1 MAMLGLKNRKGT
13 PISSEIIDAFSDAV
27 AGKVIAP
34 ADPEYHSARRIWNA
48 SIDKHPGLIVRC
60 AGAADV
66 VQAVKFGRQNDLVVS
81 IRGGGH
87 NVAGRA
93 LTDDGLVIDLSSM
106 RAVFVDPAKGTA
118 RVQGGATLGDLDRE
132 THAFGLA
139 VPAGVVSRT
148 GIAGLTLGGGV
159 GWLVRKYGLTCDNV
173 LSLEIVTA
181 DGKLLTA
188 SADENTDLFWALRG
202 GGGNFGVVTSFLF
215 RAYPVTNVFGGMI
228 VHARD
233 NARDVIR
240 HYRDFMTSAPEELT
254 AYAALI
260 TTPDGHPAVAV
271 IACYCG
277 DPAEGKRVL
286 RPLREFGSP
295 LMDAVQLM
303 PFPAMQKLLDGAFPD
318 GTQNYWKSDFVK
330 EMSDEVIDL
339 IVTHANRM
347 KSPLSAVVIEYYG
360 GAAGRIG
367 TSQTAFAQRQAEY
380 DIGFMAQWTDP
391 AEKEVHVAWA
401 RDNSRRIAPARKRR
415 SSPEFPRRGKWRHDR
430 GSFRRELRPAGR
442 AENQVRSDE
451 LFPDQP
457 ERAAGA
463 GGGGLIG
470 IRSPGF
476 QLVAVH

>member
-1 MAMLGLKNRKGT
+1 MATLGLKNRSGT
-13 PISSEIIDAFSDAV
+13 PVSDEIIDAFCGAV
-27 AGKVIAP
+27 AGKVIGP
-34 ADPEYHSARRIWNA
+34 ADPEYDSARRIWNA
-48 SIDKHPGLIVRC
+48 SIDKRPGLIVRC

-66 VQAVKFGRQNDLVVS
+66 VQTAKFGRANDLLVS

-93 LTDDGLVIDLSSM
+93 LSDDGLVIDLSSM

-173 LSLEIVTA
+173 LSFEIATA
-181 DGKLLTA
+181 GGKLLTA

-233 NARDVIR
+233 HACDVIK

-254 AYAALI
+254 AYAVLI

-271 IACYCG
+271 VACFCG
-277 DPAEGKRVL
+277 DPAEGKLVL

-303 PFPAMQKLLDGAFPD
+303 PFPAMQKLLDGAFPE
-318 GTQNYWKSDFVK
+318 GTYNYWKSDFVR
-330 EMSDEVIDL
+330 EMNDEVIEL
-339 IVTHANRM
+339 IVTHANKM

-367 TSQTAFAQRQAEY
+367 VSQSAFAQRQAEY
-380 DIGFMAQWTDP
+380 DIGYMAQWTDP

-401 RDNSRRIAPARKRR
+401 RDMADA
-415 SSPEFPRRGKWRHDR
+415 
-430 GSFRRELRPAGR
+430 LRPHASGGHLLNFLGEESSDMIQAAFGPNYAR
-442 AENQVRSDE
+442 LAQVKKKYDPTNFFSINQNIK
-451 LFPDQP
+451 P
-457 ERAAGA
+457 AA
-463 GGGGLIG
+463 
-470 IRSPGF
+470 
-476 QLVAVH
+476 

>member
-1 MAMLGLKNRKGT
+1 MAKLGLKNRSGT
-13 PISSEIIDAFSDAV
+13 AVSDEIIDAFSGAV
-27 AGKVIAP
+27 AGKVIGS
-34 ADPEYHSARRIWNA
+34 ADPEYDNARRIWNA

-66 VQAVKFGRQNDLVVS
+66 VQTVKFGRANDLLVS

-93 LTDDGLVIDLSSM
+93 LSDDGLVIDLSSM

-148 GIAGLTLGGGV
+148 GIAGLALGGGV

-173 LSLEIVTA
+173 LSFEIATA

-188 SADENTDLFWALRG
+188 SSDENTDLFWALRG

-233 NARDVIR
+233 HARDVIK

-271 IACYCG
+271 VGCFCG
-277 DPAEGKRVL
+277 DPAEGKLVL

-295 LMDAVQLM
+295 LVDAVQFM
-303 PFPAMQKLLDGAFPD
+303 PFPAMQKLLDGAFPE
-318 GTQNYWKSDFVK
+318 GIYNYWKSDFVR

-339 IVTHANRM
+339 IVTQANRM

-367 TSQTAFAQRQAEY
+367 VSQTAFAQRQAEY
-380 DIGFMAQWTDP
+380 DIGYMAQWTDP

-401 RDNSRRIAPARKRR
+401 RDMADA
-415 SSPEFPRRGKWRHDR
+415 
-430 GSFRRELRPAGR
+430 LRPYASGGHLLNFLGEESPDMIQAAFGPNYAR
-442 AENQVRSDE
+442 LAQVKKKYDPTNFFSINQNIK
-451 LFPDQP
+451 P
-457 ERAAGA
+457 AA
-463 GGGGLIG
+463 
-470 IRSPGF
+470 
-476 QLVAVH
+476 

>member
-1 MAMLGLKNRKGT
+1 MATLGLKNRSGT
-13 PISSEIIDAFSDAV
+13 PVSGEIIDAFSGAV
-27 AGKVIAP
+27 AGKVIGP
-34 ADPEYHSARRIWNA
+34 ADPEYDNARRIWNA

-66 VQAVKFGRQNDLVVS
+66 VQAVKFGHANDLLVS

-93 LTDDGLVIDLSSM
+93 LSDDGLVIDLSSM
-106 RAVFVDPAKGTA
+106 KAVFVDPAKGTA

-132 THAFGLA
+132 THAFGMA

-173 LSLEIVTA
+173 LSFEIATA

-215 RAYPVTNVFGGMI
+215 RACPVTNVFGGMI

-233 NARDVIR
+233 HARDVIK
-240 HYRDFMTSAPEELT
+240 HYHNFMTSAPEELT
-254 AYAALI
+254 AYAVLI

-271 IACYCG
+271 VACFCG
-277 DPAEGKRVL
+277 DPAEGKLVL

-303 PFPAMQKLLDGAFPD
+303 PFPAMQKLLDGAFPE
-318 GTQNYWKSDFVK
+318 GTYNYWKSDFVR

-339 IVTHANRM
+339 IVTHANKM

-367 TSQTAFAQRQAEY
+367 VSQTAFAQRQAEY
-380 DIGFMAQWTDP
+380 DIGYMAQWTDP

-401 RDNSRRIAPARKRR
+401 RDMADA
-415 SSPEFPRRGKWRHDR
+415 
-430 GSFRRELRPAGR
+430 LRPHASGGHLLNFLGEESPDMIQAAFGPNYAR
-442 AENQVRSDE
+442 LAQVKKKYDPTNFFSINQNIK
-451 LFPDQP
+451 P
-457 ERAAGA
+457 AA
-463 GGGGLIG
+463 
-470 IRSPGF
+470 
-476 QLVAVH
+476 

>member
-1 MAMLGLKNRKGT
+1 MATLGLKNRSGT
-13 PISSEIIDAFSDAV
+13 PVSDEIIDAFSGAV
-27 AGKVIAP
+27 AGKVIGP
-34 ADPEYHSARRIWNA
+34 ADPEYDNARRIWNA

-66 VQAVKFGRQNDLVVS
+66 VQTVKFGRANDLLVS

-93 LTDDGLVIDLSSM
+93 LSDDGLVIDLSSM

-148 GIAGLTLGGGV
+148 GIAGLTLGGGI

-173 LSLEIVTA
+173 LSFEIATA

-188 SADENTDLFWALRG
+188 SADENPELFWALRG

-233 NARDVIR
+233 HARDVIK

-254 AYAALI
+254 AYAVLI

-271 IACYCG
+271 VACFCG
-277 DPAEGKRVL
+277 DPAEGKLVL

-303 PFPAMQKLLDGAFPD
+303 PFPAMQKLIDGAFPE
-318 GTQNYWKSDFVK
+318 GTYNYWKSDFVR

-339 IVTHANRM
+339 IVTHANKM

-367 TSQTAFAQRQAEY
+367 VSQSAFAQRQAEY
-380 DIGFMAQWTDP
+380 DIGYMAQWTDP

-401 RDNSRRIAPARKRR
+401 RDMADA
-415 SSPEFPRRGKWRHDR
+415 
-430 GSFRRELRPAGR
+430 LRPHASGGHLLNFLGEESPDMIQAAFGPNYAR
-442 AENQVRSDE
+442 LAQVKKKYDPTNFFSINQNIK
-451 LFPDQP
+451 P
-457 ERAAGA
+457 
-463 GGGGLIG
+463 
-470 IRSPGF
+470 
-476 QLVAVH
+476 VA

>member
-1 MAMLGLKNRKGT
+1 MAMLGLKNRRGI
-13 PISSEIIDAFSDAV
+13 PVSGEIIDAFSGAV
-27 AGKVIAP
+27 GGKLIAP

-66 VQAVKFGRQNDLVVS
+66 VKAVKFGRENDLVVS

-93 LTDDGLVIDLSSM
+93 LSDDGLVIDLSSM

-173 LSLEIVTA
+173 LSFEIVTA
-181 DGKLLTA
+181 DGNLLTV
-188 SADENTDLFWALRG
+188 SGDENTDLFWALRG

-215 RAYPVTNVFGGMI
+215 RAYPVTNVLGGMI

-233 NARDVIR
+233 RARDVIR
-240 HYRDFMTSAPEELT
+240 HYRDFMTSAPEDLT

-271 IACYCG
+271 IACFCG

-295 LMDAVQLM
+295 LMDAVQLV
-303 PFPAMQKLLDGAFPD
+303 PFPVMQKLLDGAFPE
-318 GTQNYWKSDFVK
+318 GTYNYWKSDFLR
-330 EMSDEVIDL
+330 EMSDEAIDL
-339 IVTHANRM
+339 IVTHANKM

-367 TSQTAFAQRQAEY
+367 ISQTAFAQRQAEY
-380 DIGFMAQWTDP
+380 DIGYMAQWTDP
-391 AEKEVHVAWA
+391 AEKDVHVAWA
-401 RDNSRRIAPARKRR
+401 RDMAEA
-415 SSPEFPRRGKWRHDR
+415 
-430 GSFRRELRPAGR
+430 LRPHTSGGHLLNFLGEESPDMIQAAFGPNYAR
-442 AENQVRSDE
+442 LTQVKKKYDPTNFFSINQNVK
-451 LFPDQP
+451 P
-457 ERAAGA
+457 AA
-463 GGGGLIG
+463 
-470 IRSPGF
+470 
-476 QLVAVH
+476 

>member
-1 MAMLGLKNRKGT
+1 MARPGLKNRSGT
-13 PISSEIIDAFSDAV
+13 PVSGEIIDAISGGV
-27 AGKVIAP
+27 AGRVIRP
-34 ADPEYHSARRIWNA
+34 ADLEYDVARRIWNA
-48 SIDKHPGLIVRC
+48 SVDKHPGLIVRC

-66 VQAVKFGRQNDLVVS
+66 VQAVKFARANDILVS

-93 LTDDGLVIDLSSM
+93 LSDDGLVIDLSSM

-173 LSLEIVTA
+173 LSFEIVTA
-181 DGKLLTA
+181 DGRLLTA

-215 RAYPVTNVFGGMI
+215 RAHPVTNVFGGMI
-228 VHARD
+228 VHTRDHARE
-233 NARDVIR
+233 VIR

-271 IACYCG
+271 IACFCG
-277 DPAEGKRVL
+277 DPAEGKLVL

-401 RDNSRRIAPARKRR
+401 RDMADA
-415 SSPEFPRRGKWRHDR
+415 
-430 GSFRRELRPAGR
+430 LRPHASGGHLLNFLGEESPDMIQAAFGPNYAR
-442 AENQVRSDE
+442 LAQVKKKYDPTNFFSINQNIK
-451 LFPDQP
+451 P
-457 ERAAGA
+457 
-463 GGGGLIG
+463 
-470 IRSPGF
+470 
-476 QLVAVH
+476 AV

>member
-173 LSLEIVTA
+173 LSFEIVTA
-181 DGKLLTA
+181 DGNLLTV

-215 RAYPVTNVFGGMI
+215 RAYPVTNVFGGMV

-233 NARDVIR
+233 RARDVIR
-240 HYRDFMTSAPEELT
+240 HYRDFMTSAPEDLT

-271 IACYCG
+271 IACFCG

-295 LMDAVQLM
+295 LMDAVQLV
-303 PFPAMQKLLDGAFPD
+303 PFPVMQKLLDGAFPE
-318 GTQNYWKSDFVK
+318 GTYNYWKSDFLR
-330 EMSDEVIDL
+330 EMSNEAIDL
-339 IVTHANRM
+339 IVMHANKM
-347 KSPLSAVVIEYYG
+347 KSPLSAVVIE
-360 GAAGRIG
+360 
-367 TSQTAFAQRQAEY
+367 
-380 DIGFMAQWTDP
+380 
-391 AEKEVHVAWA
+391 
-401 RDNSRRIAPARKRR
+401 
-415 SSPEFPRRGKWRHDR
+415 
-430 GSFRRELRPAGR
+430 
-442 AENQVRSDE
+442 
-451 LFPDQP
+451 
-457 ERAAGA
+457 
-463 GGGGLIG
+463 
-470 IRSPGF
+470 
-476 QLVAVH
+476 